1 MVGKAVLTAGSSSP
15 SVELTPAVLRLQNE
29 VFRGSGGVSD
39 ENREMGFRPAFYDM
53 ETGEVYPSCFANG
66 LPAPMHLLD
75 GLPPELV
82 LARHDS
88 GRVSAVR
95 SGLVAGFMRHGHF
108 FTRAQAALASRESE
122 RSSRVLANPQHH
134 YRLLDVWERFML
146 GQDYADEAIR
156 PVVEDSWR
164 RCHAC
169 SIDPHL
175 GNAPLSDDAGQVEYR
190 RYRQSDLRDAAY
202 PVLQRAAEL
211 LHNSSSVILLT
222 DEQGLIL
229 DIAGERKTQVAAQA
243 VNLVPGGLWSEE
255 AVGTN
260 AIGTALAAREAVQLY
275 GAEHFCSGIKHY
287 TCSADVIHDPHDG
300 RVIGAVDLS
309 GLTET
314 YQSHAL
320 DFAISAARLIET
332 NLANAYF
339 RSREQVLD
347 ASRAL
352 FRRWKDR
359 GLLAFD
365 RRGRLVRGNDLAQRM
380 LKSLDAGLEL
390 SPQTRLAAL
399 DLDDTSQGATV
410 APSWLHAQTQ
420 QPILSRGRSIGT
432 LLVLEAAQ
440 Q

>member
-1 MVGKAVLTAGSSSP
+1 MAGKAVLTAGSSSP
-15 SVELTPAVLRLQNE
+15 GIELTPDVLRLQNE

-39 ENREMGFRPAFYDM
+39 ENREQGFRPAFYDM
-53 ETGEVYPSCFANG
+53 ETGEVHPSCFANG
-66 LPAPMHLLD
+66 LPAPMHILD

-82 LARHDS
+82 LARLDS
-88 GRVSAVR
+88 GRVLAARTGV
-95 SGLVAGFMRHGHF
+95 VAGFMRHGHF
-108 FTRAQAALASRESE
+108 YTRAQAALASRETQSAP
-122 RSSRVLANPQHH
+122 RVLSNPQHH
-134 YRLLDVWERFML
+134 HRLLDVWERFML

-164 RCHAC
+164 RCYAC
-169 SIDPHL
+169 CIDPNL
-175 GNAPLSDDAGQVEYR
+175 GNAPLSDDAGQMEYR
-190 RYRQSDLRDAAY
+190 RYRQADLRDAAY

-222 DEQGLIL
+222 DENGLIL
-229 DIAGERKTQVAAQA
+229 DIAGERRTQVAAQA
-243 VNLVPGGLWSEE
+243 VNLAPGGLWSEE

-260 AIGTALAAREAVQLY
+260 AIGTALAAGEAVQLY
-275 GAEHFCSGIKHY
+275 GAEHFCSGIKRY

-320 DFAISAARLIET
+320 DFAMNAARLIET

-347 ASRAL
+347 ASRSL
-352 FRRWKDR
+352 FLRWKDR

-365 RRGRLVRGNDLAQRM
+365 RRGRLVRSSALAQRL
-380 LKSLDAGLEL
+380 LKALDAGLEL

-399 DLDDTSQGATV
+399 DLDDDRRSATA
-410 APSWLHAQTQ
+410 APSWLGAQTQ
-420 QPILSRGRSIGT
+420 QPILSRGRRIGT
-432 LLVLEAAQ
+432 LLVLEAA
-440 Q
+440 